1 MSRLLR
7 TYDHDRDFDAVGRF
21 LIDEF
26 SAGNRLRNWTQPR
39 WEYMH
44 FHPLINDQPR
54 ERIGI
59 LEDDGDIVGIAHF
72 EHGPALTYI
81 QYREGYENA
90 LPLLVDHLEENF
102 GGMSRA
108 LQRNMLGVYVND
120 FDEHLIKEVEGRGFE
135 WQDRFS
141 EYYSRFPNERGVPVA
156 PLPDGFRLQSLADDN
171 DLDKINRV
179 LWRGFNH
186 EGPVPDDELPG
197 RIQLQSA
204 PSFRKDLNIVVVA
217 PDESYVAYAG
227 MWFVPENKLGYVE
240 PVATDP
246 DFRRMGLGRAAVLEA
261 IRRVDHLGAQSIWVG
276 TDLDFY
282 MALGFEKQFRRS
294 IWIKWLD

>member
-1 MSRLLR
+1 MSLR
-7 TYDHDRDFDAVGRF
+7 IRAYDHARDFDMVGRF

-26 SAGNRLRNWTQPR
+26 NPGNRLRNWTQPR

-44 FHPLINDQPR
+44 YHPLINDQPR
-54 ERIGI
+54 ERIGV
-59 LEDDGDIVGIAHF
+59 LEDDGRVVGAAHL
-72 EHGPALTYI
+72 EHGPAVTYI
-81 QYREGYENA
+81 QYREGYEGA
-90 LPLLVDHLEENF
+90 LPLLVDHLEANF
-102 GGMSRA
+102 GGMSRS

-120 FDEHLIKEVEGRGFE
+120 FDDHLIREVAGRGFE
-135 WQDRFS
+135 RQDRFY
-141 EYYSRFPNERGVPVA
+141 EHYSRFPNDRGIPEA
-156 PLPDGFRLQSLADDN
+156 RLPAGFRLQSLAEEN

-186 EGPVPDDELPG
+186 EGPVPDDEIPG

-204 PSFRKDLNIVVVA
+204 PGFRKDLNVVVVA
-217 PDESYVAYAG
+217 PDGSYVAYAG

-246 DFRRMGLGRAAVLEA
+246 DFRLMGLGRAAVLEVV
-261 IRRVDHLGAQSIWVG
+261 RRVTDLGAQSVWVG

-282 MALGFEKQFRRS
+282 MALGFERQFRRS